1 MGQCRELK
9 FFLRGWNFSGG
20 SASPHQNSNDL
31 ILSYYNFL
39 TIATMYAKRM
49 GLFRESADD
58 GEDSDT
64 EADTLKRSV
73 FKNRWC
79 FNSSGVVLVVQLVI
93 QIIKR

>member
-1 MGQCRELK
+1 
-9 FFLRGWNFSGG
+9 
-20 SASPHQNSNDL
+20 
-31 ILSYYNFL
+31 
-39 TIATMYAKRM
+39 MYAKRM

-58 GEDSDT
+58 GENSDA